1 MPKEDKYTFPK
12 LGITSMYVNRNT
24 GEEVEIIAF
33 NQVEDGAR
41 NDNDWVTYIDSKG
54 EEHIREHLNSQLDFK
69 PSDKLMDMFNKI
81 MSPPEFK
88 PMELPKLPELPSSRN
103 CRIFEVAKD
112 LIIHKDYKI
121 DAAIEKAKE
130 LVDKIG

>member
-1 MPKEDKYTFPK
+1 MSKEDKYTFHK

-41 NDNDWVTYIDSKG
+41 NDSDWVTYIDSNGK
-54 EEHIREHLNSQLDFK
+54 EHIKEHLNSQLDFK
-69 PSDKLMDMFNKI
+69 PSNKLMDMFNKI

-88 PMELPKLPELPSSRN
+88 PVKLPELPSSRN

-112 LIIHKDYKI
+112 LVIHKDFKI
-121 DAAIEKAKE
+121 DAAIQKATE
-130 LVDKIG
+130 FVDKIG

>member
-1 MPKEDKYTFPK
+1 MSKEDKYTFPK

-24 GEEVEIIAF
+24 GEEVEVIAF

-41 NDNDWVTYIDSKG
+41 NDGDWITYIDSNGK
-54 EEHIREHLNSQLDFK
+54 EHIKEHLNSQLDFK

-88 PMELPKLPELPSSRN
+88 PVKLPELPSSRN
-103 CRIFEVAKD
+103 CRIFEVAKE
-112 LIIHKDYKI
+112 LVIHKDYKI
-121 DAAIEKAKE
+121 DAAIQKATE

>member
-1 MPKEDKYTFPK
+1 MADKIFSLPGSLCKYLLRKTE
-12 LGITSMYVNRNT
+12 
-24 GEEVEIIAF
+24 EEVEVIDFEAK
-33 NQVEDGAR
+33 ERGDR
-41 NDNDWVTYIDSKG
+41 TDEDWVTYIDSKG
-54 EEHIREHLNSQLDFK
+54 KEHIREHLNSQLDFK

-88 PMELPKLPELPSSRN
+88 TMELPELPSSRN

-112 LIIHKDYKI
+112 LVIHKDYKI
-121 DAAIEKAKE
+121 DVAIQKATE

>member
-1 MPKEDKYTFPK
+1 MSKEDKYTFHK

-41 NDNDWVTYIDSKG
+41 NDNDWVTYIDSNGK
-54 EEHIREHLNSQLDFK
+54 EHIREHLNSQLDFK
-69 PSDKLMDMFNKI
+69 PSDKLMDIFNKI

-88 PMELPKLPELPSSRN
+88 QVEIPSSRN
-103 CRIFEVAKD
+103 CRIFEVTKD
-112 LIIHKDYKI
+112 LVIHKDYEI
-121 DAAIEKAKE
+121 DAAIQKATE
-130 LVDKIG
+130 LIDKIG